1 MLVALRKSGDIWRPM
16 LSSDPFSDVSSTIDE
31 KNFSSSGF
39 ALCIALIIFG
49 FIAFPLFQAIQTG
62 GVLFYANAIDESGYL
77 SYQYSTYSAENSSMH
92 RLSSFLVLWLHR
104 LGLSGGYCN
113 VLFDVVSTVGIL
125 VGLYR
130 LLHLMGYCRA
140 DARSGALLIFILPL
154 AVGPTNPIFEHL
166 RWTFLSESL
175 VRWMIGPFNPE
186 LPFARSPEPQLSW
199 LLIVLWLNL
208 FFKSRWLLISA
219 FFLSP
224 FLYSFI
230 RLPFLFTVI
239 AIAIAKQV
247 NLYRGILLAFL
258 LVGAMVASFSILA
271 RSGPLAWLTVRT
283 WLPMLSLMGVTS
295 YCIYVIIRDR
305 APQWMRTIGPVLVAS
320 TWVGPN
326 VQIISGTLAAPV
338 NYEQYWSNVVIGL
351 LAAVGILSINGSRR
365 LWVGAALVIFAIQSA
380 KSFDENRRM
389 FAELPNRD
397 EALVAIKTAS
407 ERVAVNDVL
416 LASYLDLSYP
426 MQPSTLF
433 SFNSTYNLKTEALY
447 HRYSCGRR
455 YIEANTP
462 DIARSFTS
470 TFARLDYAYQA
481 AGVDL
486 LNTAGRAETPK
497 RPLSP
502 LPADFQCPTLPP
514 LVFATAS
521 P

>member
-1 MLVALRKSGDIWRPM
+1 
-16 LSSDPFSDVSSTIDE
+16 
-31 KNFSSSGF
+31 
-39 ALCIALIIFG
+39 
-49 FIAFPLFQAIQTG
+49 
-62 GVLFYANAIDESGYL
+62 
-77 SYQYSTYSAENSSMH
+77 
-92 RLSSFLVLWLHR
+92 
-104 LGLSGGYCN
+104 
-113 VLFDVVSTVGIL
+113 
-125 VGLYR
+125 
-130 LLHLMGYCRA
+130 
-140 DARSGALLIFILPL
+140 
-154 AVGPTNPIFEHL
+154 
-166 RWTFLSESL
+166 
-175 VRWMIGPFNPE
+175 
-186 LPFARSPEPQLSW
+186 
-199 LLIVLWLNL
+199 
-208 FFKSRWLLISA
+208 
-219 FFLSP
+219 
-224 FLYSFI
+224 
-230 RLPFLFTVI
+230 
-239 AIAIAKQV
+239 
-247 NLYRGILLAFL
+247 
-258 LVGAMVASFSILA
+258 
-271 RSGPLAWLTVRT
+271 
-283 WLPMLSLMGVTS
+283 
-295 YCIYVIIRDR
+295 
-305 APQWMRTIGPVLVAS
+305 MRTIGPILVAS

-351 LAAVGILSINGSRR
+351 LAAVGILSINSSRR

-397 EALVAIKTAS
+397 EALVAIKSAS

-502 LPADFQCPTLPP
+502 LPADFQCPILPP